1 MAEAVLSQ
9 KGTGLG
15 NNYNLYAYGEQR
27 SRDTANNRSKIYV
40 EAKLT
45 SGNMNWSSS
54 YNSYIRVYWHDNRE
68 NYDRLCFETAISRC
82 SQWSSYYA
90 SGEIWVT
97 HKDDGSLSG
106 YVYATFTKGG
116 TSAYAP
122 STGGVTTDWT
132 ALWAVPRASTPSI
145 DGTIYTGTTVTINT
159 NRASSSFTHV
169 LSYKYGE
176 LTGYIN
182 NSDTTKIGAST
193 SWVIPANFAAQ
204 FPNTNKG
211 TCTITCDTYNGTT
224 KIGTKTYNKD
234 IYINTSLVPTISAKS
249 VVDGNTTIKNL
260 NWGVYLVGKSY
271 PVLSVTAAGVQSSSI
286 STYHAKI
293 NTGDEKT
300 GTTVAEL
307 NTNIR
312 NEAIISGTNTI
323 KIWVT
328 DSRGAKSTEHSVTF
342 TGRTYS
348 SPQISAFNVARCKS
362 SSDLTED
369 NEGISVKL
377 SAAGSI
383 TDVKNSGNASKNVM
397 YAKTRYRVSPN
408 GTWSGLTNLSGNV
421 SGYSFDK
428 TGSAS
433 VNLAGTFP
441 TTSKYDIELYVY
453 DTVMLTES
461 GWSGSGTPTEAQLS
475 KLTRLQKSILTGFDL
490 MHFHKSGKSVAF
502 GKKSEAGDNDK
513 WFEVRMNNIRFE
525 GDVYINGTP
534 IPLDTIPTGTILPY
548 SSKTIPSGY
557 MICDGRALSRT
568 DYAELFSVIGTT
580 YGSGDGSTTF
590 NLPNIKG
597 RVVVGQDAND
607 TTFDTIAKTGGS
619 KYLQQHTHGMNS
631 GGAHSHLVYSSF
643 QAGGSDQSYAS
654 VNSVGSGTNN
664 KWRSG
669 DARATD
675 DSKHT
680 HTIKN
685 AGSGDSQNL
694 QPYIVLVYMIKVS
707 SGTATVPSS
716 VTVTNADVAQITT
729 NKNDITSLKSKT
741 DHIGDYIVL
750 RRTTDFTWSAG
761 GQGRRDKF
769 VFNQVY
775 SSYGTGLTA
784 TDSNTRV
791 LIGAGVNAVKVTYHL
806 NKNESDQ
813 STNWIMGYI
822 YKNDTPLKR
831 SITKADKWAQLDDTM
846 IIPVQQGD
854 IIGLYVQ
861 TDLSGTIVLPTYDS
875 FASCGGMQV
884 FNVEVVR

>member
-9 KGTGLG
+9 KSTGLG
-15 NNYNLYAYGEQR
+15 NSYDLHAYGEQR
-27 SRDTANNRSKIYV
+27 SRDTANNRSKVYV

-45 SGNMNWSSS
+45 SGNKNWSSG

-68 NYDRLCFETAISRC
+68 NYDRLCFETAISSC

-159 NRASSSFTHV
+159 NRASNSFTHI

-193 SWVIPANFAAQ
+193 SWNIPANFAAQ
-204 FPNTNKG
+204 FPNANKG
-211 TCTITCDTYNGTT
+211 TCTITCDTYNGST

-249 VVDGNTTIKNL
+249 VTDGNTVIKNL

-271 PVLSVTAAGVQSSSI
+271 LVLSITAAGVQSSSI

-312 NEAIISGTNTI
+312 NETIISGTNTI
-323 KIWVT
+323 KVWVT
-328 DSRGAKSTEHSVTF
+328 DSRGAKSTEHSITF

-369 NEGISVKL
+369 DEGTSVKL
-377 SAAGSI
+377 SASGSI
-383 TDVKNSGNASKNVM
+383 TDVKNSGNTSKNVM

-421 SGYSFDK
+421 SGYSFNK
-428 TGSAS
+428 TGNAS

-475 KLTRLQKSILTGFDL
+475 KLTRLQKSVLTGFDL

-513 WFEVRMNNIRFE
+513 MFEIRMDQIRFE
-525 GDVYINGTP
+525 GDVIINGNHIESLP
-534 IPLDTIPTGTILPY
+534 IGTILPY
-548 SSKTIPSGY
+548 SNTTVPSGF
-557 MICDGRALSRT
+557 MLCDGRAVSRE
-568 DYAELFSVIGTT
+568 DYSELFNIIGTT
-580 YGSGDGSTTF
+580 YGDGDGSTTF
-590 NLPNIKG
+590 NIPNLKG
-597 RVVVGQDAND
+597 RIPVGIDAND
-607 TTFDTIAKTGGS
+607 SDFDTVGETGGS
-619 KYLQQHTHGMNS
+619 KYLQEHDHGQYVNNGSGSRYPFTLINGGGSRMAGNYFSNNTIFSNYTGPQVLTTKTGTGNS
-631 GGAHSHLVYSSF
+631 G
-643 QAGGSDQSYAS
+643 
-654 VNSVGSGTNN
+654 
-664 KWRSG
+664 
-669 DARATD
+669 
-675 DSKHT
+675 
-680 HTIKN
+680 
-685 AGSGDSQNL
+685 NL
-694 QPYIVLVYMIKVS
+694 QPYIVILYIIKVA
-707 SGTATVPSS
+707 SGEATVPTS
-716 VTVTNADVAQITT
+716 VIVTNADVLQINQ
-729 NKNDITSLKSKT
+729 NKNDITALTNKVVREDSYST
-741 DHIGDYIVL
+741 TPQIVGKWINNKDIYRKVINFGNL
-750 RRTTDFTWSAG
+750 SNTGSNSVSSGLTPANV
-761 GQGRRDKF
+761 QIVKF
-769 VFNQVY
+769 
-775 SSYGTGLTA
+775 YGTARNSDGQTFSIPNARPDGSASGLGMWIDSSGNLVINVGTMNRSTYTA
-784 TDSNTRV
+784 FVIIEYIN
-791 LIGAGVNAVKVTYHL
+791 L
-806 NKNESDQ
+806 N
-813 STNWIMGYI
+813 
-822 YKNDTPLKR
+822 
-831 SITKADKWAQLDDTM
+831 
-846 IIPVQQGD
+846 
-854 IIGLYVQ
+854 
-861 TDLSGTIVLPTYDS
+861 
-875 FASCGGMQV
+875 
-884 FNVEVVR
+884 

>member
-1 MAEAVLSQ
+1 MAEAVLGQ

-27 SRDTANNRSKIYV
+27 SRDTANNRSKVYV

-45 SGNMNWSSS
+45 SGNTNWSSG

-68 NYDRLCFETAISRC
+68 NYDRLCFETAMSSC

-116 TSAYAP
+116 TSGWAP

-132 ALWAVPRASTPSI
+132 ALWAVARASTPSI

-193 SWVIPANFAAQ
+193 SWAIPANFAAQ
-204 FPNTNKG
+204 FPNADKG
-211 TCTITCDTYNGTT
+211 TCTITCDTYNGST

-342 TGRTYS
+342 TGRSYS

-369 NEGISVKL
+369 DEGTSVKL

-383 TDVKNSGNASKNVM
+383 TDVKNSGNTSKNVM

-408 GTWSGLTNLSGNV
+408 GTWSSLTNLSGNV

-428 TGSAS
+428 TGNAS

-490 MHFHKSGKSVAF
+490 MHFHKNGKSVAF
-502 GKKSEAGDNDK
+502 GKKSEA
-513 WFEVRMNNIRFE
+513 EIR
-525 GDVYINGTP
+525 
-534 IPLDTIPTGTILPY
+534 
-548 SSKTIPSGY
+548 S
-557 MICDGRALSRT
+557 
-568 DYAELFSVIGTT
+568 
-580 YGSGDGSTTF
+580 
-590 NLPNIKG
+590 
-597 RVVVGQDAND
+597 
-607 TTFDTIAKTGGS
+607 
-619 KYLQQHTHGMNS
+619 
-631 GGAHSHLVYSSF
+631 
-643 QAGGSDQSYAS
+643 
-654 VNSVGSGTNN
+654 
-664 KWRSG
+664 WR
-669 DARATD
+669 
-675 DSKHT
+675 
-680 HTIKN
+680 
-685 AGSGDSQNL
+685 
-694 QPYIVLVYMIKVS
+694 Y
-707 SGTATVPSS
+707 
-716 VTVTNADVAQITT
+716 
-729 NKNDITSLKSKT
+729 
-741 DHIGDYIVL
+741 
-750 RRTTDFTWSAG
+750 
-761 GQGRRDKF
+761 
-769 VFNQVY
+769 
-775 SSYGTGLTA
+775 
-784 TDSNTRV
+784 
-791 LIGAGVNAVKVTYHL
+791 
-806 NKNESDQ
+806 
-813 STNWIMGYI
+813 
-822 YKNDTPLKR
+822 
-831 SITKADKWAQLDDTM
+831 
-846 IIPVQQGD
+846 
-854 IIGLYVQ
+854 
-861 TDLSGTIVLPTYDS
+861 
-875 FASCGGMQV
+875 
-884 FNVEVVR
+884 

>member
-1 MAEAVLSQ
+1 MAEAVLGQ

-27 SRDTANNRSKIYV
+27 GRDTANNRSKVYV

-45 SGNMNWSSS
+45 SGRTNWSSG
-54 YNSYIRVYWHDNRE
+54 YASYIRVYWHDNRE
-68 NYDRLCFETAISRC
+68 NYDRLCFETAISSC
-82 SQWSSYYA
+82 SYNSSYYA

-116 TSAYAP
+116 TSGYAP

-132 ALWAVPRASTPSI
+132 ALWAVARASTPSI

-193 SWVIPANFAAQ
+193 SWAIPANFAAQ
-204 FPNTNKG
+204 FPNANKG
-211 TCTITCDTYNGTT
+211 TCTITCDTYNGST

-234 IYINTSLVPTISAKS
+234 IYINNSLVPTISAKS
-249 VVDGNTTIKNL
+249 AVDGNTTIKNL

-271 PVLSVTAAGVQSSSI
+271 PVLSITAAGIQGSSI

-300 GTTVAEL
+300 GITVAEL
-307 NTNIR
+307 NTNIH
-312 NEAIISGTNTI
+312 NEAVISGTNTI
-323 KIWVT
+323 KVWVT
-328 DSRGAKSTEHSVTF
+328 DSRGAKSTEHSITF

-369 NEGISVKL
+369 DEGTSVKL
-377 SAAGSI
+377 SASGSI

-421 SGYSFDK
+421 SGYSFNK
-428 TGSAS
+428 TGNAS

-490 MHFHKSGKSVAF
+490 MHFHKNGKSVAF

-513 WFEVRMNNIRFE
+513 WFEVRMDNIRFE
-525 GDVYINGTP
+525 GDVYVNGV
-534 IPLDTIPTGTILPY
+534 PLDTIPIGTILPY
-548 SSKTIPSGY
+548 SNSTIPRGY
-557 MICDGRALSRT
+557 MLCDGRAISRT
-568 DYAELFSVIGTT
+568 TYKDLFDIIGTT

-590 NLPNIKG
+590 NIPNLKG
-597 RVVVGQDAND
+597 RIPVGIDNND
-607 TTFDTIAKTGGS
+607 SDFDTVGETGGS
-619 KYLQQHTHGMNS
+619 KYLQEHNHLITNKYGNVNTGGTWAGLSSYNNTQAPSVYNVFTQNAGTGNS
-631 GGAHSHLVYSSF
+631 G
-643 QAGGSDQSYAS
+643 
-654 VNSVGSGTNN
+654 
-664 KWRSG
+664 
-669 DARATD
+669 
-675 DSKHT
+675 
-680 HTIKN
+680 
-685 AGSGDSQNL
+685 NL
-694 QPYIVLVYMIKVS
+694 QPYIVISYIIKVAN
-707 SGTATVPSS
+707 GEATVPTS
-716 VTVTNADVAQITT
+716 VVVTNADVLQINQ
-729 NKNDITSLKSKT
+729 NKNDITSLNSNLNS
-741 DHIGDYIVL
+741 I
-750 RRTTDFTWSAG
+750 RE
-761 GQGRRDKF
+761 
-769 VFNQVY
+769 Y
-775 SSYGTGLTA
+775 STNEKVVGKWINGKPIYRKVLTA
-784 TDSNTRV
+784 TNTANDVSISTPSNIDV
-791 LIGAGVNAVKVTYHL
+791 MIDMHVIAVK
-806 NKNESDQ
+806 SDGTEQ
-813 STNWIMGYI
+813 ITLPNNSISYSTGN
-822 YKNDTPLKR
+822 TPRGVVYLAHNA
-831 SITKADKWAQLDDTM
+831 SWNHDH
-846 IIPVQQGD
+846 
-854 IIGLYVQ
+854 LYVVQ
-861 TDLSGTIVLPTYDS
+861 INGYRNIYAIIEYTKTTD
-875 FASCGGMQV
+875 
-884 FNVEVVR
+884 